1 MSRLQIPMTR
11 HDRERSAGRATPRRV
26 GFTLGLS
33 LVLFASACSKTTL
46 GTEAYSL
53 AVALDR
59 VFEKQDPAQLE
70 QARGLIRAQ
79 TDSGEISS
87 DEAKALSNLVEL
99 AGDQR
104 WDDARGG
111 LRELLAAQTDW

>member
-1 MSRLQIPMTR
+1 MPQSLAPTSGRPCHRTAGQSLSRAWL
-11 HDRERSAGRATPRRV
+11 V
-26 GFTLGLS
+26 LGVS
-33 LVLFASACSKTTL
+33 IVLFATACGKTPL

-70 QARGLIRAQ
+70 QARNLIRGQA
-79 TDSGEISS
+79 DSGELTG
-87 DEAKALSNLVEL
+87 DEAKALSELVDI

-104 WDDARGG
+104 WDEARGK
-111 LRELLAAQTDW
+111 LRTLLTAQTRW